1 MNLKF
6 SIRARILLLAIVP
19 ILLMGGGSAFLAR
32 YEMRQ
37 YAEKEFEV
45 NTRQEL
51 ALFASFVR
59 NILEEAQNN
68 AALLARNPAVI
79 AGEGRFPTFRHS
91 SEDTEYTRDMLS
103 PEARA
108 IAEQFV
114 LLHETHKSYAEVFCA
129 YPDGSYVTSL
139 PRLTMKAGIDMS
151 RRSWYTAG
159 AISESDTALGR
170 RLPEPCRLPGR
181 PRHRKIKAASG
192 ELAGVA
198 GIDVPLDFLSGLVER
213 MKMGETGRFTLIRAE
228 YGARH
233 RRFRAAR
240 IRGQDTR

>member
-103 PEARA
+103 PERAPLRNSSSCCTKRTRAMRRCSARTLTA
-108 IAEQFV
+108 A
-114 LLHETHKSYAEVFCA
+114 
-129 YPDGSYVTSL
+129 TS
-139 PRLTMKAGIDMS
+139 PRC
-151 RRSWYTAG
+151 
-159 AISESDTALGR
+159 
-170 RLPEPCRLPGR
+170 P
-181 PRHRKIKAASG
+181 AS
-192 ELAGVA
+192 
-198 GIDVPLDFLSGLVER
+198 
-213 MKMGETGRFTLIRAE
+213 
-228 YGARH
+228 
-233 RRFRAAR
+233 
-240 IRGQDTR
+240 Q